1 MIDEQKIQ
9 RPPKITLS
17 DYTFGRMFY
26 GCTRLTTPPPK
37 MNNLFFGNYSC
48 YKMFANTKLYS
59 LPELTPVKYEA
70 EAEPSMMDDG
80 WEVRV

>member
-1 MIDEQKIQ
+1 
-9 RPPKITLS
+9 
-17 DYTFGRMFY
+17 
-26 GCTRLTTPPPK
+26 

-70 EAEPSMMDDG
+70 EAEPGMMDDG